1 MEVLQVRVDRRMIAH
16 APWLLVLVALVLAV
30 IGVWNLA
37 SAARPPSTPVWKS
50 QAVYVVI
57 GMIAM
62 GVTASLKPQFLQR
75 LAVPIY
81 VVNILA
87 LIALR
92 FVGHT
97 AKGAESW
104 FALGPIR
111 VQPAEFVKIGLI
123 LVLARHF
130 HEDDRLKL
138 GGQGLARLIKPMAW
152 SLLPIAL
159 VLAQPDLGTAL
170 MLVFTAMTVILFA
183 GVSRRILILLLVGFA
198 VVSGVIW
205 NDFARESPAD
215 DPHTTVLRHH
225 LKRHQAARIAGWLNP
240 DADQRGTN
248 YHTAQSRI
256 AVGSGGLTGK
266 GWGKG
271 TQTGLSFLPE
281 QHTDFIWSVWA
292 EEQGFIASVVLLLL
306 YAVLLL
312 SCLGVA
318 FHARDR
324 FGAFIAVGVAAMLFW
339 QIFENVGMVIGLL
352 PVTGITLPLMSY
364 GGSSMLSVFLAL
376 GLLVNVSMRR
386 HVF

>member
-1 MEVLQVRVDRRMIAH
+1 MEALQVRVDRRMISH
-16 APWLLVLVALVLAV
+16 APWLLIITAVAIAL

-37 SAARPPSTPVWKS
+37 SAARPPATPVWKS
-50 QAVYVVI
+50 QALYVCV
-57 GMIAM
+57 GLLAM
-62 GVTASLKPQFLQR
+62 GVVASLKPQFLQR
-75 LAVPIY
+75 IAIPFY
-81 VVNILA
+81 VLNIAA

-111 VQPAEFVKIGLI
+111 IQPAEFMKLGLI

-130 HEDDRLKL
+130 HEVDRVKI
-138 GGQGLARLIKPMAW
+138 GGQGVVRLLKPVAW
-152 SLLPIAL
+152 SVVPFVL
-159 VLAQPDLGTAL
+159 VLVQPDLGTAL
-170 MLVFTAMTVILFA
+170 MLGLTSLTVLLFA
-183 GVSRRILILLLVGFA
+183 GVSRNVTAVMVAGLLLV
-198 VVSGVIW
+198 SGIIW
-205 NDFARESPAD
+205 NDYVRTSDPM
-215 DPHTTVLRHH
+215 DPHATVLRHR
-225 LKRHQAARIAGWLNP
+225 LKKHQSARISGWLNP
-240 DADQRGTN
+240 ETDQRGSN

-292 EEQGFIASVVLLLL
+292 EEQGFIACALLLLL
-306 YAVLLL
+306 YGMLLMT
-312 SCLGVA
+312 CLGVA

-324 FGAFIAVGVAAMLFW
+324 FGAFLAVGVAAMLFW
-339 QIFENVGMVIGLL
+339 QIFENIGMVISLL
-352 PVTGITLPLMSY
+352 PVTGITLPLLSY
-364 GGSSMLSVFLAL
+364 GGSSMLSVWLAL